1 MRNFLAAAA
10 MAERDRKRFI
20 GILAISPELCSEI
33 LGSQIEGFRQTILR
47 PAFRDHVKFLTY
59 ETLISHL
66 RDVEAAGLA
75 DFLSERIDTICH
87 GAQP

>member
-1 MRNFLAAAA
+1 
-10 MAERDRKRFI
+10 MAERDRKRFF
-20 GILAISPELCSEI
+20 GVLAISPELCSEI

-66 RDVEAAGLA
+66 RDVADPEAAGLA